1 MRERSV
7 RKGNTDAVAKKEEKK
22 LDIDVT
28 ETKEGPLPD
37 RVLSSI
43 KYWIWLPGN
52 EYIARAWYKRQ
63 NVFSGQSSRSWG
75 WKLCWVLWERSVQEL
90 SDTKKCVTFPH
101 FILLWCALSHTR
113 SSLPLHPLW
122 NENTCHLMLPPSCRL
137 KKIYFFSIFFSPHF
151 NNVFIRLRDIL
162 VCHINFLCVCV
173 TQTFIYLFIFY
184 FTNYFFIIFGCAES
198 SLWCAEFSLR
208 WFPCCRAQA
217 LDAQA
222 SVVVIHLLSSCG
234 TWA

>member
-1 MRERSV
+1 
-7 RKGNTDAVAKKEEKK
+7 
-22 LDIDVT
+22 
-28 ETKEGPLPD
+28 
-37 RVLSSI
+37 
-43 KYWIWLPGN
+43 
-52 EYIARAWYKRQ
+52 
-63 NVFSGQSSRSWG
+63 
-75 WKLCWVLWERSVQEL
+75 
-90 SDTKKCVTFPH
+90 
-101 FILLWCALSHTR
+101 
-113 SSLPLHPLW
+113 
-122 NENTCHLMLPPSCRL
+122 MLPPSCRL

-222 SVVVIHLLSSCG
+222 SVVAAHALSCSKASRIVPDQGSNLHPLLWKADFQLPAPGKSLVSNLK
-234 TWA
+234 WPEF